1 MINSA
6 SHEQAVELG
15 IKRNLGD
22 ASYTLEIIE
31 KTPTG
36 HGLKRMY
43 RDDRKHLEYK
53 FNSAYYLALKERP
66 FTDFPEL
73 LTLQEKNGIKNIGKA
88 YLTNNAYEELIDY
101 IAEVTKVFLKT
112 DIANAN

>member
-1 MINSA
+1 MMNSA

-31 KTPTG
+31 KTPIG
-36 HGLKRMY
+36 HGLKRMC
-43 RDDRKHLEYK
+43 RDDKKHLEYE
-53 FNSAYYLALKERP
+53 FNNAYYLAMKGRP

-73 LTLQEKNGIKNIGKA
+73 LTLQEKMVSKILVKLILLTMLAKN
-88 YLTNNAYEELIDY
+88 
-101 IAEVTKVFLKT
+101 
-112 DIANAN
+112 